1 MISLMLDLSVI
12 ICTHNPRAD
21 YLRRTLS
28 SLQKQLVPL
37 DRWELL
43 LIDNASLQ
51 PVVASWDL
59 SWHSHGR
66 HIAEPELG
74 LSAARRRG
82 IKESAS
88 DLLIF
93 VDDDNVLDPGY
104 LELALRIKRDWP
116 LLGTWGSGS
125 IVPEYELQPAE
136 HLKRFAASYLALRSS
151 QKPLWANVAFC
162 WDATPWGAGLCVRK
176 EVAVAY
182 CQFVEKSAIQI
193 SGRKGASLIGHDD
206 SEICLVGCSGGYGMG
221 VFPEL
226 KLTHLISKERVS
238 DDYIVRMV
246 ESSDLSGL
254 LLEYKWQGSF
264 PTSPF
269 DLRGILSITKNVMT
283 RRGFDRR
290 VYLARLRAA
299 VAARR
304 LLNGFKPASYDQ
316 RYHSVS

>member
-1 MISLMLDLSVI
+1 MLDLSVI
-12 ICTHNPRAD
+12 ICTHNPRAY

-28 SLQKQLVPL
+28 SLQKQVVPL

-43 LIDNASLQ
+43 LIDNASLR
-51 PVVASWDL
+51 PLVASWDL
-59 SWHSHGR
+59 TWHPHGR

-74 LSAARRRG
+74 LSVARRRG

-136 HLKRFAASYLALRSS
+136 HLKGFATSYLALRSS
-151 QKPLWANVAFC
+151 EKRQWANVAFC
-162 WDATPWGAGLCVRK
+162 WEATPWGAGLCVRK

-182 CQFVEKSAIQI
+182 RHFVEKSVIQI
-193 SGRKGASLIGHDD
+193 SDRKGASLVGHGD
-206 SEICLVGCSGGYGMG
+206 SEICLVGCSAGYGMG

-226 KLTHLISKERVS
+226 KLTHLIPKERVS
-238 DDYIVRMV
+238 DDYIVRIV
-246 ESSDLSGL
+246 EGNDLSGL
-254 LLEYKWQGSF
+254 LLEYKWRGTF

-269 DLRGILSITKNVMT
+269 GLRGVVSIIKNLMT
-283 RRGFDRR
+283 RHGFDRR

-304 LLNGFKPASYDQ
+304 LLIGFKPAEL
-316 RYHSVS
+316 